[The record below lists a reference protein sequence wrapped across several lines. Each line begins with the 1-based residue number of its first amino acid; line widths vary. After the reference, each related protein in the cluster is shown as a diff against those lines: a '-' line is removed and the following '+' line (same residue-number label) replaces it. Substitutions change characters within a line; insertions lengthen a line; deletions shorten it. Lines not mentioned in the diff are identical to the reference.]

1 MAKILVIDD
10 DGIVRDALTVFL
22 VRAGH
27 HVVTAADGA
36 NGIQV
41 FKSDIP
47 DLVILDRN
55 LPFISGSGVFEEIR
69 KISSKVPIIVLT
81 GYDAPEEAAVYLKHG
96 AASFLSKGD
105 GLSNVLAE
113 VDRVL
118 GVQLAAAPVPAAATR
133 PRAEASRAGSSGL
146 VLIADDDESI
156 LNVLASCLR
165 DAGYAVITA
174 PDGLTAERLALEQR
188 PDIVLLDI
196 FMPGKNGVDVL
207 QTLTDNLPGTGVMM
221 VSGNEDEEI
230 ARACLSKGAFDY
242 TAKPPNLD
250 ALEGAVR
257 ARMLIQRGRI

>member
-27 HVVTAADGA
+27 RVVTAADGA
-36 NGIQV
+36 NGVQL
-41 FKSDIP
+41 FKTDIP

-55 LPFISGSGVFEEIR
+55 LPIISGSGVFEGIR
-69 KISSKVPIIVLT
+69 KVSAKVPVIVLT

-118 GVQLAAAPVPAAATR
+118 GVQKSAVPAPAAPATPRPEAAHGGA
-133 PRAEASRAGSSGL
+133 SGL
-146 VLIADDDESI
+146 VLIADDDESM
-156 LNVLASCLR
+156 LGVLSKCLTR
-165 DAGYAVITA
+165 AGYSVITA
-174 PDGLTAERLALEQR
+174 ADGLTAERLALDQR

-207 QTLTDNLPGTGVMM
+207 QTITESLPDTGVMM

-230 ARACLSKGAFDY
+230 ARACLTKGAFDY

-257 ARMLIQRGRI
+257 ARMLMQRGKI